1 MEANSTDK
9 KTFQLTENGQELGEL
24 IYENLFFS
32 KAEIK
37 LPNSERYELAPI
49 GFFATRIAVTKNGN
63 EIASLVM
70 NWKGQIVITFQ
81 NGQEFVIKLNG
92 LFSNKFIIENID
104 QEKLIQLEAKFN
116 WREFHYNYN
125 ITYDI
130 TNNNIPMDNLLLL
143 LGIYAT
149 NYFVATISGAN
160 AGMMY

>member
-9 KTFQLTENGQELGEL
+9 KKFQLTENGQQLGEL
-24 IYENLFFS
+24 IYENVFFL

-37 LPNSERYELAPI
+37 LSNSELYELAPV
-49 GFFATRIAVTKNGN
+49 GFFGTSIAVTKNGE

-70 NWKGQIVITFQ
+70 NWRGQIVITFQ
-81 NGQEFVIKLNG
+81 GGQEVVIKLIE
-92 LFSNKFIIENID
+92 LFNNKFIIENKD
-104 QEKLIQLEAKFN
+104 QEKLIQLELKFN

-130 TNNNIPMDNLLLL
+130 TNDNIPKDNLLLL
-143 LGIYAT
+143 LGVYAA
-149 NYFVATISGAN
+149 NYFVATMAGAN